1 MKGFSDRKASIL
13 RHDIESLI
21 VRQISK
27 NQNNFQSQKSLA
39 KIDTAFFKST
49 ELIRL
54 KNTKINQGVLQG
66 VNMFHKAHKNG
77 FVDVWWMNDD
87 GGLSLLLPY
96 LLTKRKYWQKC
107 KLRIFMQ
114 TKSFETNLTE
124 EQRKCVFFSQRNLK
138 LFLFQPNNETLYLQV
153 WQLCYPSSA

>member
-1 MKGFSDRKASIL
+1 MIKGLNARKASIL

-21 VRQISK
+21 ARQISISNTK
-27 NQNNFQSQKSLA
+27 HQNNFQSQKSLA
-39 KIDTAFFKST
+39 NMDTAFFKST

-77 FVDVWWMNDD
+77 FVDVWWMNDN

-114 TKSFETNLTE
+114 TKSSETDLTE
-124 EQRKCVFFSQRNLK
+124 EQRKYVLLIQ
-138 LFLFQPNNETLYLQV
+138 LFVTIQN
-153 WQLCYPSSA
+153 